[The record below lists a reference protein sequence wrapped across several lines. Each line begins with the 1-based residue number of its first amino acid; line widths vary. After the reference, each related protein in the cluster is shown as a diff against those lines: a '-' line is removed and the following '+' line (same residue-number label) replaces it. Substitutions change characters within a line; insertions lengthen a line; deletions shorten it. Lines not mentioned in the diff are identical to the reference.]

1 MPSDFGKCLNIMPN
15 WCVNELIITGEKEE
29 VAKFKRKARGED
41 TDLSLENFVPT
52 PKELVNLRTPPL
64 IVSEKEYK
72 KKYQEALE
80 ESKRLKEKGI
90 DHLALPITKK
100 MSKELIKKYGTNNW
114 YDWRIANWGTKWDVD
129 AELRIDNET
138 YLAYSFDS
146 AWSPPLTWLEKVAK
160 QFPKLHFKLKYE
172 EEGLGFMGIAIG
184 MNGEVVDNCLDYV

>member
-1 MPSDFGKCLNIMPN
+1 MPN
-15 WCVNELIITGEKEE
+15 WCQNELIITGDKKEITRFKKK
-29 VAKFKRKARGED
+29 AKGKD

-64 IVSEKEYK
+64 IVSEKEYE

-80 ESKRLKEKGI
+80 ESKRLKNKGI

-100 MSKELIKKYGTNNW
+100 MSKELLKKYGSLNW
-114 YDWRIANWGTKWDVD
+114 YDWRVANWGTKWDVN
-129 AELRIDNET
+129 AKLRIDDET

-146 AWSPPLTWLEKVAK
+146 AWSPPIAWLEKVVK

-172 EEGLGFMGIAIG
+172 EEGIGFMGIAIG
-184 MNGEVVDNCLDYV
+184 MNGEVVDRCLDY